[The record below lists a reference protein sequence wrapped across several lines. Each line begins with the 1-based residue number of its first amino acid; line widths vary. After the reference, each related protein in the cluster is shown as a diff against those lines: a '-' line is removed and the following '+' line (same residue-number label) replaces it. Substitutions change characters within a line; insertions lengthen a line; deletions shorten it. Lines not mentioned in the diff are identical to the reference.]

1 MDPML
6 SPQTMRLI
14 LLLTLIGMQLL
25 AVFYLRRR
33 RMTTFAYLGW
43 GLVAILVPA
52 VGPFFVILWQPGQGT
67 QIRGKT
73 RLGYTVMGS

>member
-6 SPQTMRLI
+6 SPQTMRLT

-25 AVFYLRRR
+25 AVFYRRRR

-43 GLVAILVPA
+43 GLLAILLPA
-52 VGPFFVILWQPGQGT
+52 VGPFFVILWQPGQG
-67 QIRGKT
+67 IRTGGKA
-73 RLGYTVMGS
+73 RLRYTV